1 MTTEPAGPSS
11 DLPSRRTLITGAA
24 GAAALAVTAA
34 SGTASAAAPGAADSP
49 ADSPAAAGTAL
60 APAATGSDW
69 NACLTVARAILVRDE
84 QDQPL
89 VPATATSCSPRACRA
104 AARAPRRC

>member
-34 SGTASAAAPGAADSP
+34 SGTASAAAPGA

>member
-1 MTTEPAGPSS
+1 MTSKPAGSS
-11 DLPSRRTLITGAA
+11 SGLPSRRTLITSATA
-24 GAAALAVTAA
+24 GAAALAVSAA
-34 SGTASAAAPGAADSP
+34 GAASAAAPGTAGSAATS
-49 ADSPAAAGTAL
+49 GTAL

-89 VPATATSCSPRACRA
+89 VPGYRDILLSKGLPRSRKP
-104 AARAPRRC
+104 PRRC

>member
-1 MTTEPAGPSS
+1 MTSNPTGSTS
-11 DLPSRRTLITGAA
+11 GLPSRRTLITGATA

-34 SGTASAAAPGAADSP
+34 GAARAAAPAATGSATASGAE
-49 ADSPAAAGTAL
+49 L

-69 NACLTVARAILVRDE
+69 DACLAVARAILVVDE
-84 QDQPL
+84 QDRPL
-89 VPATATSCSPRACRA
+89 VPAIATSCCPRACRA